1 MKIKTLLAIFTFL
14 FITSFQANAADALSA
29 DAIKALIVG
38 NTVNG
43 EHLKKDFKFTAY
55 FKADGTAI
63 RNWKGEV
70 QNGTYFFKESDKQH
84 CVNFGGGDKC
94 ATIVPNGDGSYKR
107 LKNGNSDKHFINWLS
122 ISKGKNL

>member
-1 MKIKTLLAIFTFL
+1 MKIKPLLAIFTFL
-14 FITSFQANAADALSA
+14 FITSFQANAAEALSA
-29 DAIKALIVG
+29 DAIKTLIVG

-63 RNWKGEV
+63 RNWDGDV
-70 QNGTYFFKESDKQH
+70 QNGTYFFKDNLH

-94 ATIVPNGDGSYKR
+94 AAMVPNSDGSYKR
-107 LKNGNSDKHFINWLS
+107 LKGGTSGTHVINWLS
-122 ISKGKNL
+122 ITKGKKL